1 MIVIHLLRTKFILNK
16 ILFIAS
22 NFFLLKKCHEKS
34 AMNRC
39 VVASNINNKIILI
52 NNTDLKDFD
61 PPRIILFWYS
71 FSFRKVVDEAKSV
84 ESVNRLSTHNVLYFD
99 GGSEKF

>member
-1 MIVIHLLRTKFILNK
+1 
-16 ILFIAS
+16 
-22 NFFLLKKCHEKS
+22 
-34 AMNRC
+34 MNRC

-61 PPRIILFWYS
+61 PPRIILFW
-71 FSFRKVVDEAKSV
+71 FSFRKGGGWGGVVDEAKSV

-99 GGSEKF
+99 GGFKPSSLSEECGNVPL

>member
-1 MIVIHLLRTKFILNK
+1 M
-16 ILFIAS
+16 
-22 NFFLLKKCHEKS
+22 KKCHEKS

-39 VVASNINNKIILI
+39 VVASNIKNKIILI

-71 FSFRKVVDEAKSV
+71 FSFGKGGGVGGVVDEAKSV